1 MGKKCKRVFAEMD
14 KQEVSKQEKEYKS
27 LSVKER
33 KEKDRE
39 LKLKEETLKK
49 KVKCREIEFSLPI
62 ELGSKENYIKFAQE
76 YCKEIMGIIMYTHLL
91 FMRMMVL
98 FQAKKSSCTSC
109 LF

>member
-1 MGKKCKRVFAEMD
+1 MQESFLRKWTNKRYLNKK
-14 KQEVSKQEKEYKS
+14 KEYKS

-76 YCKEIMGIIMYTHLL
+76 YCKEIMGDNHVYAFAIHENDGAISG
-91 FMRMMVL
+91 
-98 FQAKKSSCTSC
+98 KKSSCTSC